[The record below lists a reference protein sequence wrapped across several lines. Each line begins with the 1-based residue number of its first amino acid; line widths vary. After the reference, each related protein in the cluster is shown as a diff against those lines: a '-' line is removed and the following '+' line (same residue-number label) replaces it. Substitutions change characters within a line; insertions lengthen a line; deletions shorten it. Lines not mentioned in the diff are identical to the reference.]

1 MPVDICSQQHNLL
14 GSMSNAKQLSLES
27 TTDTSLSQTSQQLS
41 SSVFT
46 LPPTDHNHKPHNM
59 NKLCRQVSIES
70 PGPGVKNCVFNFFV
84 PIEDTPPQGARIKIV
99 YAGACYRRRDRSNSI
114 TSMSSVSSELSDYCP
129 SITSISSPAH
139 QGIREGSFFPGF
151 EVAGVVESLGSEV
164 TEANSGGIHIGQR
177 VIVYPFDETPA
188 GYAELMVVPD
198 LKHIVPIPDSLPL
211 SVAAMLPTGAL
222 LAMNAVF
229 KAQAVVTEILKQ
241 RKSEGTDSKKCKIL
255 IVGTGGLALWAV
267 RIASYHFALNGADN
281 VDITVAS
288 LRDEGFRLATEIEN
302 VSVVQW
308 NECLYEPQLIERTK
322 DVCGGPVD
330 VVIDFGTTS
339 RSLHRSMHCLSKGGV
354 VLISDEVAEKLMPK
368 FSRLSNEYQQE
379 IIPISNGTAEQLA
392 ELVQLVANKKIE
404 PPPHSV
410 FPCEQAAEVIQ
421 KLCNSEIPGRAIL
434 RFHDVE

>member
-1 MPVDICSQQHNLL
+1 MPVDIWSQQHSLI
-14 GSMSNAKQLSLES
+14 GPMSVA
-27 TTDTSLSQTSQQLS
+27 TDTSSLSLKSLS
-41 SSVFT
+41 VASALSE
-46 LPPTDHNHKPHNM
+46 TDSEQKNRTQNM

-84 PIEDTPPQGARIKIV
+84 PIEDTPAHGARIKIV
-99 YAGACYRRRDRSNSI
+99 CAGACYRRRDRANSI
-114 TSMSSVSSELSDYCP
+114 TSVSSVSSELSDYCP
-129 SITSISSPAH
+129 SVTSMSSPAH

-151 EVAGVVESLGSEV
+151 EVAGVIESLGSEI
-164 TEANSGGIHIGQR
+164 TEANNRGLRIGQR

-188 GYAELMVVPD
+188 GYAELLVVPD
-198 LKHIVPIPDSLPL
+198 LKHIVPIPDNLPMEE
-211 SVAAMLPTGAL
+211 AAMLPTGAL

-229 KAQAVVTEILKQ
+229 KAQSVVTEILNQ
-241 RKSEGTDSKKCKIL
+241 RAATDPNKKCKIL

-267 RIASYHFALNGADN
+267 RIASYHFASTGAHN

-288 LRDEGFRLATEIEN
+288 LRDEGFRLATEIKN

-322 DVCGGPVD
+322 DVCGGAVD

-354 VLISDEVAEKLMPK
+354 VLISEEVAEKLLPK

-379 IIPISNGTAEQLA
+379 IIPISNGTAEQLE

-404 PPPHSV
+404 PPPYSV

-434 RFHDVE
+434 RFPELE